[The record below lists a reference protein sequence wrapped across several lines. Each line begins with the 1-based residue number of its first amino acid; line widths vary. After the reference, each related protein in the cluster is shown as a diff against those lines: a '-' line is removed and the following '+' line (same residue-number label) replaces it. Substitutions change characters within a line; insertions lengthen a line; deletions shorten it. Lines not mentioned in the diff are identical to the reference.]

1 MSQENSAASNFEAA
15 SRIKLRFATG
25 RGLVSVEDLWDM
37 PLTGTFSLNDVAKD
51 LHRLLKDAEETDF
64 VKKATKVNEELQLGF
79 DVVKHVIDVRVAEA
93 EEAKN
98 AAAKRAQKQKL
109 LGLIAEK
116 QDDALKGASIDELN
130 AMVEECNG

>member
-1 MSQENSAASNFEAA
+1 VGYA
-15 SRIKLRFATG
+15 
-25 RGLVSVEDLWDM
+25 
-37 PLTGTFSLNDVAKD
+37 
-51 LHRLLKDAEETDF
+51 DF